1 MNTGIYII
9 QNKKNKKL
17 YVGSAVDVE
26 KRWHNHKSDLR
37 NNKHH
42 SPRLQH
48 SWNKHGE
55 ENFEFLLIEPVK
67 DLFHLVAIEQTFIDY
82 YKCYESHKG
91 YNICSTAG
99 SQLGMKRSEESK
111 RKMSE
116 KRKDFIKKN
125 GLSKQQKD
133 AWKKAVEARNGIKH
147 TEEAKKKMSKAKF
160 GRGKGYSLNKNTNKY
175 LAQITIY
182 GKTKTI
188 GYYNTEEEARAAYIK
203 EVAYIKEL
211 ENNNAF

>member
-17 YVGSAVDVE
+17 YVGSAVDVK

-82 YKCYESHKG
+82 YKCYESDKG
-91 YNICSTAG
+91 YNICSAAG
-99 SQLGMKRSEESK
+99 SQLGMKRSEK
-111 RKMSE
+111 AKNKMSE
-116 KRKDFIKKN
+116 SKKEYWKKNVLSELQKESLAKGSSFRIGKGRGYDFDKRTGKYKARIIINKKRKH
-125 GLSKQQKD
+125 L
-133 AWKKAVEARNGIKH
+133 
-147 TEEAKKKMSKAKF
+147 
-160 GRGKGYSLNKNTNKY
+160 
-175 LAQITIY
+175 
-182 GKTKTI
+182 
-188 GYYNTEEEARAAYIK
+188 GYYNTPEEARTAYLKAA
-203 EVAYIKEL
+203 
-211 ENNNAF
+211 NNV